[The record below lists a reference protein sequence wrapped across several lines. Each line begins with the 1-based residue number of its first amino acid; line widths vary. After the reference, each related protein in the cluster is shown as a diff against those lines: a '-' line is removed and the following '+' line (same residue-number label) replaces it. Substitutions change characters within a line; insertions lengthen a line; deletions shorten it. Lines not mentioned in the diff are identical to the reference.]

1 MIDSRDFYRLIYR
14 YPNLKGK
21 GVLITEVLGFDT
33 EAYSNGRPF
42 LYAFSNGIIYDCR
55 ECNFDIKKIF
65 DDFSFPEKGKTIHFS
80 VYNLKY
86 DSGAVLYF
94 LPDEVKAEL
103 WYYGDVQ
110 YEGVKIEYIPHKN
123 LKLRYNKC
131 TVNFW
136 DVSQYYSMTLDR
148 AAKKYLGK
156 QKIEVGTKKFTVE
169 NVNNNWKNIVEYC
182 IVDSELCGELTVF
195 LIGKLSEFGI
205 RTTALYSSAS
215 LSFRYFAD
223 YSPKI
228 VTCWRP
234 WKYYQEA
241 VKYAIDSYQGGKF
254 EVTARG
260 SFYGYEYDIVSA
272 YPYEIRKLI
281 DITFARY
288 EKSNK
293 YIEKA
298 DYGFIRCK
306 VKNVNGV
313 HLPFG
318 PMIQNTRIYP
328 AGEFYATITKAEYEY
343 CIEYGVEIEIDSAW
357 WLIVGNKKSCPYEKT
372 IDTLFKLKA
381 QYKGNDAMLYEVSK
395 RMLNSFYG
403 KMVQCIEKRV
413 RPDEVDGVEI
423 EIEKE
428 SYIQAGAAFNPFF
441 ASIITANTRLKV
453 CRLQQELKEKCLA
466 VHTDSVITTC
476 EIDQKYLSGE
486 LGGFD
491 YVTHGQGCI
500 IACGEYFIGDK
511 AAYKGFRPIDADTWL
526 AILARN
532 ATKSKIPYPVVKVET
547 WREAVAKG
555 HYGSINLFSED
566 TKEID
571 LNADVKRIWAKR
583 ITAGDLLKK
592 LEQSK
597 QVVYC
602 GSYPDHWK
610 KDYKRLLRT
619 PKSKSCRLADR
630 KNVSKPPELRI
641 EDTGKSDTKGG
652 SKRDRK
658 NTEVSRK

>member
-21 GVLITEVLGFDT
+21 GVLITECIGFDT
-33 EAYSNGRPF
+33 EAFNNGKPF
-42 LYAFSNGIIYDCR
+42 LYCFSNGVTYDCR
-55 ECNFDIKKIF
+55 IEPFDIMTLF
-65 DDFSFPEKGKTIHFS
+65 DKFNFENKERTIHFS

-94 LPDEVKAEL
+94 LPDEIKAEL
-103 WYYGDVQ
+103 WYYGDVRFN
-110 YEGVKIEYIPHKN
+110 GMKIEYIPHKN

-131 TVNFW
+131 TINFW
-136 DVSQYYSMTLDR
+136 DVSQYYSMPLDS

-156 QKIEVGTKKFTVE
+156 QKIDVGTKKFTLE
-169 NVNNNWKNIVEYC
+169 NVNNNWEKIVEYC
-182 IVDSELCGELTVF
+182 IVDSELCAELTIF
-195 LIGKLSEFGI
+195 LINKLSEFGI

-260 SFYGYEYDIVSA
+260 TFYGYEYDIVSA
-272 YPYEIRKLI
+272 YPYEIKNLV
-281 DITFARY
+281 DITLAKY
-288 EKSNK
+288 EKSKK
-293 YIEKA
+293 YKPDA

-306 VKNVNGV
+306 VKNLKGA

-318 PMIQNTRIYP
+318 PMMQNTRIYP
-328 AGEFYATITKAEYEY
+328 AGEFFATITKAEYEY

-357 WLIVGNKKSCPYEKT
+357 WITVGKRKVKPYEKT
-372 IDTLFKLKA
+372 IDTLFELKA
-381 QYKGNDAMLYEVSK
+381 RYKGKDAMLYEVSK

-413 RPDEVDGVEI
+413 RPEEVDGVEV
-423 EIEKE
+423 EREN
-428 SYIQAGAAFNPFF
+428 YIQAGAAFNPFF

-476 EIDQKYLSGE
+476 EIDEKYLTGV

-491 YVTHGQGCI
+491 YVTHGEGCI
-500 IACGEYFIGDK
+500 IACGEYYIGDK
-511 AAYKGFRPIDADTWL
+511 AAYKGFRPTEADTWKN
-526 AILARN
+526 ILTRN
-532 ATKSKIPYPVVKVET
+532 RLKSKIPYPVVKVET

-555 HYGSINLFSED
+555 HFDSINLFSED
-566 TKEID
+566 VKDID
-571 LNADVKRIWAKR
+571 LNADVKRIWKKKIIA
-583 ITAGDLLKK
+583 ADLLGK
-592 LEQSK
+592 LEQSQ

-602 GSYPDHWK
+602 ATYPEHWK
-610 KDYKRLLRT
+610 DDYKRRLRAH
-619 PKSKSCRLADR
+619 KSKNCRLADR
-630 KNVSKPPELRI
+630 KCIDKPLELRGEGSGENI
-641 EDTGKSDTKGG
+641 TKN
-652 SKRDRK
+652 SVKTVRK
-658 NTEVSRK
+658 NTKVSRK